1 MSTTRSGDLAHR
13 GSRPAKSPLAVLRA
27 YSRTVTEV
35 PEHLLRRSRERREA
49 LGLATSG
56 GGDGGSGSAAPS
68 SSTAVDVP
76 ASSAAPAPTAGP
88 APAAP
93 PAAPPDVPE
102 YVPPPPPPPP
112 RRSRVPMWVL
122 PVLAFLPLWA
132 ILYAGSFGDRTPVN
146 PNDPAVLGARIYRSS
161 GCSGCHGPT
170 GGGGVGPPMKGVKAT
185 FPDEVAHVDWI
196 KSGSKPFAGQPYGAS
211 GRVATGGM
219 PGFGDSLSEDEIR
232 AVVLY
237 ERNVLD
243 R

>member
-1 MSTTRSGDLAHR
+1 MPTV
-13 GSRPAKSPLAVLRA
+13 PC
-27 YSRTVTEV
+27 VTEV

-56 GGDGGSGSAAPS
+56 GEGGGAPAASGP
-68 SSTAVDVP
+68 STAVDVAP
-76 ASSAAPAPTAGP
+76 SAAAPAPTAGAAP
-88 APAAP
+88 APAQ
-93 PAAPPDVPE
+93 PAIPD
-102 YVPPPPPPPP
+102 YVPPPPALPP
-112 RRSRVPMWVL
+112 RKARVPMWVM
-122 PVLAFLPLWA
+122 PVLAALPFWA

-146 PNDPAVLGARIYRSS
+146 PNDPAVLGARIYRSA

-185 FPDEVAHVDWI
+185 FPEEGAHVDWI
-196 KSGSKPFAGQPYGAS
+196 KSGSKAVAGQPYGAT
-211 GRVATGGM
+211 GRIATGGM
-219 PGFGDSLSEDEIR
+219 PAFGDSLSEDEIR